1 MIEDFRL
8 RVFETVCKNGSFS
21 AAAKL
26 LGISQPAVSQQIA
39 ELEKALGRSLFERQA
54 FRVELNEDGRKF
66 EEYASNILHWYDAAN
81 QAFSSDAPRPLEVE
95 LDSGR
100 TVQIWAL
107 GDDLHLKLKTE

>member
-54 FRVELNEDGRKF
+54 F
-66 EEYASNILHWYDAAN
+66 SP
-81 QAFSSDAPRPLEVE
+81 DAPRPLEVE